1 MADLDTFKR
10 KATRIAVR
18 DNYIL
23 LHELWVMTMAKRCEM
38 IAASHST
45 CTPVRGQVLP
55 PARSL
60 NSNGFSAKPE
70 TSPFFRYLPRT
81 GWTSTCKKGGRWVKL
96 LLYVSVSISKFWF
109 PFLFFVFRFRN
120 SDFYFF
126 FSFFVFGILISV
138 SFFRF
143 PFSEFWFPPNL
154 VCQVY
159 QIRNAQFSL
168 NDSPTIDWNI
178 TGGAFL
184 V

>member
-1 MADLDTFKR
+1 MQSSYDGVVMADLDTFKR

-96 LLYVSVSISKFWF
+96 LVFM
-109 PFLFFVFRFRN
+109 FVL
-120 SDFYFF
+120 
-126 FSFFVFGILISV
+126 VLILISIFRISDSV
-138 SFFRF
+138 FIFRNLDSFSDFDF
-143 PFSEFWFPPNL
+143 
-154 VCQVY
+154 
-159 QIRNAQFSL
+159 
-168 NDSPTIDWNI
+168 
-178 TGGAFL
+178 
-184 V
+184 